1 MESELLRIKCPNCGA
16 VLTIKKIAGLET
28 KSIPCPVCKKASK
41 YIDYKVPKQQYTPP
55 NEMMT
60 PPWEMKPTLTIQ
72 KSEYRQ
78 TSENWHK
85 SYIYFIPRNKY
96 NRTKGTNIKRHCTD

>member
-41 YIDYKVPKQQYTPP
+41 YIDYKVPKQQYTPKIRVSA
-55 NEMMT
+55 NFR
-60 PPWEMKPTLTIQ
+60 KLAQVI
-72 KSEYRQ
+72 
-78 TSENWHK
+78 
-85 SYIYFIPRNKY
+85 YILYP
-96 NRTKGTNIKRHCTD
+96 

>member
-41 YIDYKVPKQQYTPP
+41 YIDYKVPKQQYTPLYE
-55 NEMMT
+55 NDAT
-60 PPWEMKPTLTIQ
+60 TIGHETRIDPSKNQ
-72 KSEYRQ
+72 
-78 TSENWHK
+78 N
-85 SYIYFIPRNKY
+85 NL
-96 NRTKGTNIKRHCTD
+96 

>member
-55 NEMMT
+55 NENDDTTMGDETHIDHSKNQSIGKLQKIGTSHMY
-60 PPWEMKPTLTIQ
+60 TLLL
-72 KSEYRQ
+72 
-78 TSENWHK
+78 
-85 SYIYFIPRNKY
+85 
-96 NRTKGTNIKRHCTD
+96 G

>member
-41 YIDYKVPKQQYTPP
+41 YIDYKVPKQQ
-55 NEMMT
+55 
-60 PPWEMKPTLTIQ
+60 
-72 KSEYRQ
+72 
-78 TSENWHK
+78 
-85 SYIYFIPRNKY
+85 
-96 NRTKGTNIKRHCTD
+96 

>member
-55 NEMMT
+55 NENDDTTMHYAMV
-60 PPWEMKPTLTIQ
+60 KQQNVKLAHR
-72 KSEYRQ
+72 K
-78 TSENWHK
+78 
-85 SYIYFIPRNKY
+85 YI
-96 NRTKGTNIKRHCTD
+96 G